1 MASITHDHHNDR
13 TVPVALCRW
22 LWLLPLAGAVTL
34 WATFEHQPNPTTQF
48 GEWARFV
55 TTDRFLAQHLI
66 GSILGQAIWI
76 LGAAALTVL
85 ALQTGR
91 RDRSAIGGFTLTVLG
106 VAGLIAGFG
115 VAAFAQPAIGHLE
128 LRGIAQAE
136 ALYDDVYGIPTFVTL
151 LGGALLFSIASVLLA
166 RAAVTI
172 DGVPRWAAVT
182 FGAAGP
188 LIGFLGVAIGALQTV
203 GSLAA
208 IIGGIGIVHGAT
220 KLLSR
225 NDFDTTQGQSS
236 RVRSEGGH
244 HVNDAA

>member
-1 MASITHDHHNDR
+1 MATIAHDHHDDR
-13 TVPVALCRW
+13 TATLALRRG

-48 GEWARFV
+48 GEWALFV

-76 LGAAALTVL
+76 LGAAALTSL

-91 RDRSAIGGFTLTVLG
+91 RNRSAIAGFTLTVLG

-128 LRGIAQAE
+128 LDGFARADAV
-136 ALYDDVYGIPTFVTL
+136 YDDVYGIPTFITL
-151 LGGALLFSIASVLLA
+151 LGGGLLFALASVLLA
-166 RAAVTI
+166 RAAATI
-172 DGVPRWAAVT
+172 NGVPRWATIT

-188 LIGFLGVAIGALQTV
+188 LIAFLGVAIGTLQTV

-208 IIGGIGIVHGAT
+208 VIGGIGIAYGAT
-220 KLLSR
+220 KHVSR
-225 NDFDTTQGQSS
+225 NEQGTTPGSS
-236 RVRSEGGH
+236 AKVRSEGGH
-244 HVNDAA
+244 HVIDAA